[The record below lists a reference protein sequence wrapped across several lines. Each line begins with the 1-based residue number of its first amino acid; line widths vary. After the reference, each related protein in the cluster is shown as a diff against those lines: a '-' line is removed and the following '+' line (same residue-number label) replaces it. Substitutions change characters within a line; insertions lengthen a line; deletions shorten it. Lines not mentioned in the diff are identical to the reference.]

1 MTGPG
6 RRPWA
11 ASLRTKLIAIVLVCV
26 LLPLAVLSLW
36 LVRNTQ
42 RSAEEALR
50 ARLDTTLS
58 RAAYQVGVSW
68 IGHRSA
74 LFDLAEDPAVRT
86 LLASGL
92 GSTDGPKPLARPHD
106 FTNLRAG
113 THVILIA
120 DATNRPRW
128 VVASDEKGGPLLLPA
143 ADSLKVGGGPWP
155 DAFVVRI
162 PVRREVYGDTIGTI
176 EARFRIASLVQGWTA
191 GIGGASALMTL
202 VDRATG
208 VMTAP
213 LPFDAALLRAGRFR
227 WGGDE
232 WLARS
237 RGIEDPYLEVVAA
250 APLTSFMQPFDRAAR
265 TGAVALA
272 VVSVAAFV
280 LVILMTRR
288 VTRSLVALADAADAV
303 AGGDLD
309 RRVEGGTRDEVGRLA
324 GAFNAMVD
332 SLRRTL
338 AQLSQRQAVA
348 AVGEFASA
356 LAHEIRNPLSA
367 IRINLQHMEEQLDAQ
382 PSLHEPMRQAL
393 RDIGRLESTVAGAL
407 RLART
412 GTMSMAALDLDDVIS
427 AALRAVRPEAARR
440 AIALC
445 APPATGARVCGNAAA
460 LEQLFLNLLLNA
472 IEAAGREGSVGLEVH
487 DHDDGLSISVWDTGP
502 GFSESVRERAFE
514 AFVTTKPEGTGLG
527 LSVAKRMA
535 AAHGGRI
542 EIETRTTRTTVSV
555 HLPIIRDA
563 TGSISHSPSVAATLA
578 T

>member
-1 MTGPG
+1 
-6 RRPWA
+6 
-11 ASLRTKLIAIVLVCV
+11 
-26 LLPLAVLSLW
+26 
-36 LVRNTQ
+36 VRNTQ

-50 ARLDTTLS
+50 ARLDSTLS

-74 LFDLAEDPAVRT
+74 LFDLAQDATIRELLVGRT
-86 LLASGL
+86 A
-92 GSTDGPKPLARPHD
+92 DGPRTPARPRD
-106 FTNLRAG
+106 FAELRAA

-120 DATNRPRW
+120 DAANRPRW
-128 VVASDEKGGPLLLPA
+128 VVAADEKGDPVLLPS
-143 ADSLKVGGGPWP
+143 ADSLRVGGGPWP
-155 DAFVVRI
+155 DAFVAHTTVRSG
-162 PVRREVYGDTIGTI
+162 VYGDTIGSL
-176 EARFRIASLVQGWTA
+176 EARCRIASLVQGWTA

-202 VDRATG
+202 VDRSTG
-208 VMTAP
+208 AMTSP
-213 LPFDAALLRAGRFR
+213 LPFDAALLRAGHFQ

-232 WLARS
+232 WLSES
-237 RGIEDPYLEVVAA
+237 RALEEPYLEIVAA

-265 TGAVALA
+265 TGAIALA
-272 VVSVAAFV
+272 VVTVTAFL

-309 RRVEGGTRDEVGRLA
+309 RRVEGGTHDEVGRLA
-324 GAFNAMVD
+324 TAFNAMVD

-338 AQLSQRQAVA
+338 GQLSQRQAVA

-367 IRINLQHMEEQLDAQ
+367 IRINLQHVEEQAEGQ
-382 PSLHEPMRQAL
+382 PSLREPVRHAL
-393 RDIGRLESTVAGAL
+393 RDISRLESTVAGAL

-412 GTMSMAALDLDDVIS
+412 GTMSMAPLALDDVID
-427 AALRAVRPEAARR
+427 AALRAVRPAVARR
-440 AIALC
+440 SISLLT
-445 APPATGARVCGNAAA
+445 PGASDVHVRGNAAA

-472 IEAAGREGSVGLEVH
+472 VEATPCDGEGRVGVEVRR
-487 DHDDGLSISVWDTGP
+487 GATLAEVSVWDTGE
-502 GFSESVRERAFE
+502 GFSGSVLERAFE

-527 LSVAKRMA
+527 LSVAKRIA

-542 EIETRTTRTTVSV
+542 QIEPRTTRTAVTVYLP
-555 HLPIIRDA
+555 HLPNRN
-563 TGSISHSPSVAATLA
+563 GSSGESTTIAATLA

>member
-1 MTGPG
+1 MRHRGAWVT
-6 RRPWA
+6 
-11 ASLRTKLIAIVLVCV
+11 SLRTKLTAIVLVCA

-74 LFDLAEDPAVRT
+74 LFDIAQDSTVRA
-86 LLASGL
+86 LLVGGHA
-92 GSTDGPKPLARPHD
+92 TAGPMPLARPHD
-106 FTNLRAG
+106 FANLRAG
-113 THVILIA
+113 THVVLIV
-120 DATNRPRW
+120 DASNRPRW
-128 VVASDEKGGPLLLPA
+128 VLAADEKGGPVLLPA
-143 ADSLKVGGGPWP
+143 ADSLKVGGGPWS
-155 DAFVVRI
+155 DAFVAHI
-162 PVRREVYGDTIGTI
+162 PVRNGVYGDTIGSL

-202 VDRATG
+202 VDRSTG
-208 VMTAP
+208 VMTSP
-213 LPFDAALLRAGRFR
+213 LPFDAALLRAGRFQ

-232 WLARS
+232 WLAES
-237 RGIEDPYLEVVAA
+237 RAMEEPYLEIVAA

-265 TGAVALA
+265 TGAIALA
-272 VVSVAAFV
+272 VVTVAAFL

-288 VTRSLVALADAADAV
+288 VTRSLLALADAADAV
-303 AGGDLD
+303 AAGDLD
-309 RRVEGGTRDEVGRLA
+309 RRVDGGSHDEVGRLA
-324 GAFNAMVD
+324 SAFNAMVD

-338 AQLSQRQAVA
+338 GELSQRQAVA

-367 IRINLQHMEEQLDAQ
+367 IRINLQHVEEHVGAQ
-382 PSLHEPMRQAL
+382 PSVRDPVRHAL

-412 GTMSMAALDLDDVIS
+412 GTMSMAPLALDDIID
-427 AALRAVRPEAARR
+427 AAARVVRPEAARR
-440 AIALC
+440 GISLLDPSASD
-445 APPATGARVCGNAAA
+445 ARVRGNAAA

-472 IEAAGREGSVGLEVH
+472 VEATPCGAGGRVGVEVRR
-487 DHDDGLSISVWDTGP
+487 DESAVDVSVWDTGE
-502 GFSESVRERAFE
+502 GFPENIRERAFE

-527 LSVAKRMA
+527 LSVAKRIA

-542 EIETRTTRTTVSV
+542 QIEPRTSRTVVTVR
-555 HLPIIRDA
+555 LPSLPNRNEA
-563 TGSISHSPSVAATLA
+563 HGGSTPVVATLA